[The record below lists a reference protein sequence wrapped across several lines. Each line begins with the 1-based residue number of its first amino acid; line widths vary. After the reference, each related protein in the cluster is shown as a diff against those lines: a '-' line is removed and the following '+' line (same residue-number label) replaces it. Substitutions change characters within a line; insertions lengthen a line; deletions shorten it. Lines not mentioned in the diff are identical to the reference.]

1 MTTSEILTEVASA
14 ICPQGPNVPAT
25 KVRLRNG
32 VVALADNDLQQDDR
46 LFVYQQENG
55 SSTITEIMPM
65 TAEEHCAFEGYTPVS
80 LITLLDSEGKLGR
93 LGRTSAKLVE
103 VRAWLAALTAQYSVN
118 PAATL
123 LWPPAPH
130 PFSDT
135 LQEVMAELA
144 RGEGQS

>member
-32 VVALADNDLQQDDR
+32 VVALADNDLQPDDR

-93 LGRTSAKLVE
+93 LGRT
-103 VRAWLAALTAQYSVN
+103 ALTAQYSVN

-144 RGEGQS
+144 LGEGQS